1 MRIVKSGAMEN
12 VDRELAAYVER
23 EIIPRYREFDAAH
36 REDHVRTVIRES
48 LHLAAPY
55 GLDPNQIYAA
65 AAWHDTGLVAGRE
78 RHHLVSGEIV
88 AADGRL
94 REWFTQ
100 EQIRTIREAVEDHR
114 ASAGG
119 EPRSLYGRIVAEA
132 DRVIDPDVTLRRTV
146 SYGLAHYPELDR
158 EGQYARF
165 RDHLQRKYAPGGYL
179 KLLVPESKNRERLER
194 LQALIASPVRLRKA
208 FDDLYDE
215 LRNVISL

>member
-1 MRIVKSGAMEN
+1 MEN

-55 GLDPNQIYAA
+55 GLDPNLIYAA

-78 RHHLVSGEIV
+78 RHHLVSGEI
-88 AADGRL
+88 
-94 REWFTQ
+94 
-100 EQIRTIREAVEDHR
+100 VEDHR